1 MYLPKR
7 YVDQKKK
14 LYKSFLKSNASNFV
28 VKNVSCTKCKHAVIL
43 AWLICYSRVGFKGQF
58 HSISPFLK

>member
-14 LYKSFLKSNASNFV
+14 LYKSFLKSNFV

-43 AWLICYSRVGFKGQF
+43 ACLICYSRVGFKGQF